1 MFEVMYSLFWIL
13 FFSAFGSA
21 TLLPMQSELV
31 LSGLL
36 VQHKNQVFAL
46 VAVASLGNTL
56 GSMVNWW
63 LGMNILKLR
72 DYKWFP
78 LKHDKLEKMQ
88 KLYGKYGYW
97 SLLLSWLPIVGDP
110 LTLIAGVMREPLWR
124 FTLIVAV
131 AKTSR
136 YVLIA
141 ATVYQLI

>member
-1 MFEVMYSLFWIL
+1 
-13 FFSAFGSA
+13 
-21 TLLPMQSELV
+21 MQSELV

-36 VQHKNQVFAL
+36 TQHKNQVFAL

-63 LGMNILKLR
+63 LGMNILKLH

-78 LKHDKLEKMQ
+78 LKNDKLEKVQ
-88 KLYGKYGYW
+88 RLYGKYGYW

-136 YVLIA
+136 YMLIA

>member
-1 MFEVMYSLFWIL
+1 
-13 FFSAFGSA
+13 
-21 TLLPMQSELV
+21 MQSELV

-36 VQHKNQVFAL
+36 IQHKNHIFTL

-63 LGMNILKLR
+63 LGINILKLR

-78 LKHDKLEKMQ
+78 LQHDKLEKAQ
-88 KLYGKYGYW
+88 RLYGKYGYW
-97 SLLLSWLPIVGDP
+97 SLFLSWLPIVGDP
-110 LTLIAGVMREPLWR
+110 LTLIAGVMREPFWR
-124 FTLIVAV
+124 FTLIVAI

-141 ATVYQLI
+141 ATVYELV